1 MIIAYLLILVVGFV
15 LLIKGADFFVEGSSA
30 AAKKF
35 RVPSVVIGLT
45 VVAMGT
51 SAPELAVSLSAALE
65 GSNEIAVSNV
75 TGSNMFNLMAVLGIC
90 AVMSPLP
97 SDKNIVKKDYPFMI
111 FITLVLIV
119 LSFGNYFGIAL
130 TQGTSSLAKCGIL
143 GRFGGIVLLIL
154 FAVYIFSTV
163 KHALKIRSESSDD
176 EYEVFF
182 KPWQIILYIIG
193 GLAAIVIG
201 GKMVVVGAKSIA
213 LAIGMT
219 ETLVGLTVV
228 AVGTSLPELVTSVIA
243 AKKGENGLA
252 MGNIIGSNIFNILF
266 ILGMSSVITPIGVN
280 VQGVT
285 DMIINFIMCI
295 IVYFFAKTSKNIS
308 KGEGVFMIMLYA
320 AYMVYAIF
328 R

>member
-1 MIIAYLLILVVGFV
+1 MIIIDLLMLVVGFV
-15 LLIKGADFFVEGSSA
+15 LLIKGADFFVEGSA
-30 AAKKF
+30 ATARKF
-35 RVPSVVIGLT
+35 KVPSLIIGLT
-45 VVAMGT
+45 IVAMGT

-75 TGSNMFNLMAVLGIC
+75 TGSNMFNLMIVLGLC
-90 AVMSPLP
+90 AVMAPLP
-97 SDKNIVKKDYPFMI
+97 SDKDIIKRDYPFML

-119 LSFGNYFGIAL
+119 LSFGNYFGIAF
-130 TQGTSSLAKCGIL
+130 TEGVSSLVKCGSIN
-143 GRFGGIVLLIL
+143 RFGGAILLIL

-182 KPWQIILYIIG
+182 KPWQIIFYIFG

-201 GKMVVVGAKSIA
+201 GKMVVAGAKSIA

-228 AVGTSLPELVTSVIA
+228 ACGTSLPELVTSVIA

-285 DMIINFIMCI
+285 DMIISFIMCI

-308 KGEGVFMIMLYA
+308 KGEGVFMIIAYA